1 MVKLRKSNCENGK
14 LMWIYANNLIALMPE
29 TNSKKSMI
37 GVKPSKTRRDAIL
50 IQLHANDICITY
62 GFEWCGGSIIKEIS
76 RPKLKFKRNDS
87 TIKCVFRFAFF
98 IFSSFFLFFLN
109 VKRSAFVFASTLLM
123 FIFWWLLLLDPK
135 RIWFLNGV
143 LNASF
148 LCSFHFEAYRMVV
161 IFCYKEHVW
170 FWIRTGFIIFYK
182 FFILFPWFRFLFSLV
197 FEFVCAIYRH
207 ICITHINRIICV
219 FSIWRVLIIIPETWI
234 SMLF

>member
-1 MVKLRKSNCENGK
+1 MCISICV
-14 LMWIYANNLIALMPE
+14 
-29 TNSKKSMI
+29 
-37 GVKPSKTRRDAIL
+37 
-50 IQLHANDICITY
+50 LHLL
-62 GFEWCGGSIIKEIS
+62 F
-76 RPKLKFKRNDS
+76 
-87 TIKCVFRFAFF
+87 
-98 IFSSFFLFFLN
+98 FFLFFLN

-197 FEFVCAIYRH
+197 FFKSKLLHLIIYWIRVCYLSAYLH
-207 ICITHINRIICV
+207 HTHKPNHLCV
-219 FSIWRVLIIIPETWI
+219 FNLESSNNYTWDLNQHAVLE
-234 SMLF
+234 MLIDNNGLVIRINSV